1 MKREKEETRQRQAEE
16 ERQHKKQ
23 EIEKQEQ
30 KLLVERQVG
39 DSVFLIIAVSQQEP
53 WIVSHIFIVN
63 EEYSMLIFLF

>member
-1 MKREKEETRQRQAEE
+1 MKREKEETRQRHAEE

-39 DSVFLIIAVSQQEP
+39 DSGFLILYIA
-53 WIVSHIFIVN
+53 INIK
-63 EEYSMLIFLF
+63 